1 MNTLI
6 SKNLNIAVL
15 GAGESGVA
23 AARLL
28 AAEGANVTVLDSA
41 PEDVLKAKQ
50 VVLAENGIN
59 LLGGDD

>member
-1 MNTLI
+1 VNTLI

-50 VVLAENGIN
+50 VVLAPANVQSTNG
-59 LLGGDD
+59 